1 MNLSVVDWGI
11 MVATSL
17 VEAALFAILVFRH
30 RWKDFPAF
38 TVFMGSETVLNLLF
52 MVPILN
58 GSKSL
63 YRWIYYSAL
72 LIEFVLQLW
81 VAWEIARTVLRP
93 TGTWVQDARKRFI
106 FWGAVG
112 ILFAVMVPFLV
123 TPPSMGILGHMEVRI
138 NLFTSLVF
146 CELLA
151 LVTRTAK
158 SLGLGW
164 RNHVMALSNG
174 WTAWVVVA
182 ILVEGLH
189 NYSGMTRYYGEL
201 AHALML
207 VYLAV
212 VVYWIVQFWL
222 EEPARQPISPE
233 LRAYIQ
239 ALHEQVENDLET
251 LSTLE

>member
-81 VAWEIARTVLRP
+81 VAWEIARIVLRP

-106 FWGAVG
+106 FWARLRPWGYS
-112 ILFAVMVPFLV
+112 V
-123 TPPSMGILGHMEVRI
+123 TWRCGS
-138 NLFTSLVF
+138 TS
-146 CELLA
+146 
-151 LVTRTAK
+151 
-158 SLGLGW
+158 SQ
-164 RNHVMALSNG
+164 ALSSANCLL
-174 WTAWVVVA
+174 W
-182 ILVEGLH
+182 
-189 NYSGMTRYYGEL
+189 
-201 AHALML
+201 
-207 VYLAV
+207 
-212 VVYWIVQFWL
+212 
-222 EEPARQPISPE
+222 
-233 LRAYIQ
+233 
-239 ALHEQVENDLET
+239 
-251 LSTLE
+251 